1 MACLSTAVF
10 ATSPGFAEDSAPPA
24 ETAGS
29 DTGSRTVIRPTTPTT
44 PATTVL
50 DAERLG
56 ERAGADLP
64 AAISGEP
71 GLHIPRLGGLGS
83 YATLRIRGSSAEQV
97 LVSLDGIP
105 LNPADGAPV
114 DLSTLPVGPLSH
126 VAIHRGRAPWS
137 LGQTGLGGALRLET
151 RRPQSLD
158 LSGEI
163 GTGSFGSRW
172 LRAALAS
179 PNLTFAVDYL
189 GTSGDFT
196 FRDDGGTAWT
206 TDDDRT
212 ATRQNAAS
220 DQVTLLARYDQP
232 LGDWNLSLL
241 DAFTHAERGLPSL
254 GTIPTRESALTLT
267 RNLAGLTARG
277 PLGPLTVQWTAWFA
291 AATTEVR
298 DPLSEI
304 GLAGEATTSGSLVPG
319 SILTAHLPLT
329 DQLTTSIHLAIRH
342 EAMTGDNSLDRTI
355 GSAANEIHLRLDDFA
370 ASAGIRIEAAPDLLA
385 PSAFLELAQ
394 RFGLHRLHLA
404 IHHTPRVPSLFE
416 RYGNLGL
423 VLGNP
428 NLTPESLTQLELG
441 ARLDLSG
448 DSHQLHVAALTF
460 ASFADDLIQFVQNAQ
475 GISRPE
481 NLASARILGLELTAE
496 LTLFDHLSLRSSLA
510 LLDARDTSAIAART
524 GKRLPLRPAIT
535 TAHRLE
541 FRYPDAALG
550 TLHGAIGVALDV
562 DYLAGNALD
571 FANLVTAPP
580 RTLVGLSAFARSDEV
595 EVRLSLMNLTD
606 DRVQDLAGY
615 PLPGF
620 TTHLSLRLLPQ

>member
-1 MACLSTAVF
+1 MAS
-10 ATSPGFAEDSAPPA
+10 SSQAEDSAPPA
-24 ETAGS
+24 
-29 DTGSRTVIRPTTPTT
+29 DSRTIIRPTSPTT
-44 PATTVL
+44 PATAVL
-50 DAERLG
+50 DTERLG
-56 ERAGADLP
+56 ERAGADL
-64 AAISGEP
+64 ATAIGGEP
-71 GLHIPRLGGLGS
+71 GLHVPRLGGLGS

-158 LSGEI
+158 LTGEI

-172 LRAALAS
+172 LRAAIAS
-179 PNLTFAVDYL
+179 PDLTFAVDYL

-212 ATRQNAAS
+212 TTRQNAAS

-232 LGDWNLSLL
+232 LGDWHLSLL
-241 DAFTHAERGLPSL
+241 DAFTHADRGLPSL
-254 GTIPTRESALTLT
+254 GTIPTRESALSLT

-277 PLGPLTVQWTAWFA
+277 LLGALSVQWTAWFA

-304 GLAGEATTSGSLVPG
+304 GLAGEAATNGSLVPG
-319 SILTAHLPLT
+319 TILTAHLPT
-329 DQLTTSIHLAIRH
+329 GDHVTTSVHLALRH
-342 EAMTGDNSLDRTI
+342 EAMTGDTALDRTI
-355 GSAANEIHLRLDDFA
+355 GSAAAEIHFRLHDFA
-370 ASAGIRIEAAPDLLA
+370 ASTGVRLEAAPDLFA
-385 PSAFLELAQ
+385 PSAFLELSQ

-404 IHHTPRVPSLFE
+404 LHHTPRVPSLFE
-416 RYGNLGL
+416 RHGNLGL

-441 ARLDLSG
+441 ARLDLSS
-448 DSHQLHVAALTF
+448 DSHQLHLAALTF
-460 ASFADDLIQFVQNAQ
+460 VSLADDLIQFVQNAQ

-481 NLASARILGLELTAE
+481 NLASARLLGLELSAE

-510 LLDARDTSAIAART
+510 LLDARDTSSIAARS
-524 GKRLPLRPAIT
+524 GKRLPLRPSIT
-535 TAHRLE
+535 TTHRLE
-541 FRYPDAALG
+541 LRHPDPALG
-550 TLHGAIGVALDV
+550 AHHGAIGLALDI

-595 EVRLSLMNLTD
+595 EVRLSLMNLTGS
-606 DRVQDLAGY
+606 RVQDLAGY

-620 TTHLSLRLLPQ
+620 TTHLALRLLSQ